1 MAGRI
6 ARCSRPRPVYSSGS
20 SGWQPAI
27 RATSSRWAKA
37 SRRCGSDHG
46 PGYRV
51 YFKRQG
57 HTIVVLLAGGN
68 KRTQESDIET
78 ALRLAKKNL

>member
-1 MAGRI
+1 MFAP
-6 ARCSRPRPVYSSGS
+6 APVYSSGS

-37 SRRCGSDHG
+37 SRRCGSTTA
-46 PGYRV
+46 RV
-51 YFKRQG
+51 TGCTSSKRQG

-78 ALRLAKKNL
+78 ALRLAKNL